1 MSVAPEEIAQV
12 RAATDIGTLIGEHVA
27 LRKTGRRLTGLCP
40 FHEEKTPSFSV
51 NVEEGLYYCF
61 GCQAKGDAI
70 TFVRETQHLDFID
83 ALRQLAERAGIQLHE
98 DREAGGGGGSGWRDK
113 SVLYDAV
120 ERAVVWYHE
129 RLLSAPDAGRARD
142 YLRSRGYDADTVREF
157 RLGWAPDDW
166 DQLVRSLSLP
176 SEVATTSGLG
186 FVNKAGRLQDAMR
199 ARVLFPILDPGG
211 RSIAIGGRIL
221 PATEGRAPTSDR
233 VEPKY
238 KNTQETPI
246 YQKRKTLYGLN
257 WAKQDVVATSEIVVC
272 EGYTDVIAFF
282 GAGVRRAVATC
293 GTALAEDHFRVMRNF
308 AKRIVLAYDADA
320 AGQHAAESVYQWERT
335 HEVEVAVCRLPHG
348 ADPADLARSD
358 PDALVASVRDAVPF
372 LQFRLDA
379 ALAGA
384 DVSTPEGR
392 ARAAERALD
401 VIAEHPSDLVRDQYV
416 MQVADRCRLD
426 PTLLRDDVARRG
438 RTPSNRPPLRVR
450 PAAQTSLPGGTDR
463 AGLEALRFALHAPDL
478 MLPRLSTVLFSDDV
492 QRRAY
497 EAIASGVGHL
507 EAIDDARASG
517 EEDVADLLSRL
528 LVEEPQQQGEGAD
541 PVTSVVAQLVR
552 HATRRVLTAR
562 ESAVRS
568 GDLEARDVIDE
579 ISVAKELVARL
590 EGPDGVDAEHEL
602 VEWLAAEE
610 VPHAVG

>member
-12 RAATDIGTLIGEHVA
+12 RAATDLGVLIGEHVA

-61 GCQAKGDAI
+61 GCQASGDAI

-98 DREAGGGGGSGWRDK
+98 DRDAGGGGWRDK

-120 ERAVVWYHE
+120 ERAVAWYHE
-129 RLLSAPDAGRARD
+129 RLLSASDAGRARD
-142 YLRSRGYDADTVREF
+142 YLRSRGYDAETVREF

-166 DQLVRSLSLP
+166 DQLARALSLQAD
-176 SEVATTSGLG
+176 VATTSGLG

-199 ARVLFPILDPGG
+199 ARVLFPIMDPGG
-211 RSIAIGGRIL
+211 RPIAIGGRIL
-221 PATEGRAPTSDR
+221 PPPDGHGSAGGRA
-233 VEPKY
+233 EPKY

-293 GTALAEDHFRVMRNF
+293 GTALAEEHFRVMRNF

-320 AGQHAAESVYQWERT
+320 AGQHAAGSVYQWERT
-335 HEVEVAVCRLPHG
+335 HEVEIAVCRLPEG
-348 ADPADLARSD
+348 SDPADLARRD
-358 PDALVASVRDAVPF
+358 PDALVASVHDAVPF

-416 MQVADRCRLD
+416 MQVSDRCRLD
-426 PTLLRDDVARRG
+426 PALLRSDVARRG
-438 RTPSNRPPLRVR
+438 RGSSNRSAPRAR
-450 PAAQTSLPGGTDR
+450 PATTGPEPGGTDR
-463 AGLEALRFALHAPDL
+463 AGLEALRFALHAPDV
-478 MLPRLSTVLFSDDV
+478 MLPRLSAVLFVDDV

-497 EAIASGVGHL
+497 EVIATGVGHAQ
-507 EAIDDARASG
+507 AIDEARAAG
-517 EEDVADLLSRL
+517 EDDVADLLSRL
-528 LVEEPQQQGEGAD
+528 LVEEPQQPADGAD
-541 PVTSVVAQLVR
+541 PVASVVAQLVR
-552 HATRRVLTAR
+552 HATRRVLSSR

-568 GDLEARDVIDE
+568 GELEAREVVDE
-579 ISVAKELVARL
+579 ISVAKELVGRL
-590 EGPDGVDAEHEL
+590 EGPDGHDAEREL

>member
-12 RAATDIGTLIGEHVA
+12 RAATDLGVLIGEHVA

-83 ALRQLAERAGIQLHE
+83 ALRQLADRAGIQLHE
-98 DREAGGGGGSGWRDK
+98 DRDAGACGWRDK

-120 ERAVVWYHE
+120 ERAVAWYHE

-142 YLRSRGYDADTVREF
+142 YLRSRGYDAETVREF
-157 RLGWAPDDW
+157 RLGWAPDEW
-166 DQLVRSLSLP
+166 DQLVGHLRLEP
-176 SEVATTSGLG
+176 AVATSSGLG
-186 FVNKAGRLQDAMR
+186 FVNNAGRLQDAMR

-211 RSIAIGGRIL
+211 RPIAIGGRIL
-221 PATEGRAPTSDR
+221 PAADGSTSPSGR

-238 KNTQETPI
+238 KNTQETAI
-246 YQKRKTLYGLN
+246 YQKRRTLYALN

-272 EGYTDVIAFF
+272 EGYTDVIGFF
-282 GAGVRRAVATC
+282 RAGVRRAVATC

-320 AGQHAAESVYQWERT
+320 AGQNAAESVYQWERT
-335 HEVEVAVCRLPHG
+335 HEVEVAVCRLPAG
-348 ADPADLARSD
+348 SDPADLAGRD
-358 PDALVASVRDAVPF
+358 PEALAASVRDAVPF

-379 ALAGA
+379 ALVGA
-384 DVSTPEGR
+384 DVTTPEGR

-426 PTLLRDDVARRG
+426 PELLRADVARR
-438 RTPSNRPPLRVR
+438 RRSPTHRAAPRVR
-450 PAAQTSLPGGTDR
+450 PAASTPPPGGTDR
-463 AGLEALRFALHAPDL
+463 AGLEALRFALHDPDA
-478 MLPRLSTVLFSDDV
+478 MLSRLSSVLFLDDV

-497 EAIASGVGHL
+497 EAITSGDGHL
-507 EAIDDARASG
+507 AAIDEARAVG
-517 EEDVADLLSRL
+517 EDDVADLLSRL
-528 LVEEPQQQGEGAD
+528 LVEEPQQPPDGTD
-541 PVTSVVAQLVR
+541 PIASVVAQLVR
-552 HATRRVLTAR
+552 HATRRVLSAR

-568 GDLEARDVIDE
+568 GDLEARDVVDE

-590 EGPDGVDAEHEL
+590 EGADGLAAEREL
-602 VEWLAAEE
+602 VEWLAGEE